1 MGIYKEKVMLSKE
14 EERLINSGI
23 SEININ
29 TIREFKSS
37 LIASRIGILRT
48 VRYMIDLRI
57 ICQRYKDKDFSTWTS
72 KDIIEVLE
80 KVEIR
85 DISDSSKNEY
95 RRTLNKFFKWLK
107 GEDWPDLKTLK
118 GDKKHSRK
126 PQILTKEEVL
136 KLLEGA
142 KHPRDKAVIAL
153 LYDCGLRVGEVASIT
168 FKDLTFNEY
177 GGKVKVRG
185 KTGERLVP
193 FVMAEPYIK
202 NWVQMYPNPSPN
214 APLFIGTGYKNNG
227 KPLYYESYMNIIKRA
242 IKHSKTEKKVTP
254 HIIRHTRATHL
265 ASKLTESEMCHYL
278 GWQLG
283 SDMPKVYV
291 HLSGRD
297 IDNAIYNKVYGL
309 KTEESREDVNIKPVA
324 CPRCKESCGPT
335 TEYCYRCGMP
345 LKEEKVFEME
355 KKGKELRKEFFEIA
369 ADNVNLLKE
378 FNMFMEMMEIINL
391 NPEIKSKIFELQKK
405 SNK

>member
-23 SEININ
+23 SETNINIV
-29 TIREFKSS
+29 REFKSS
-37 LIASRIGILRT
+37 LIAGRIGILRT

-142 KHPRDKAVIAL
+142 KHLVI
-153 LYDCGLRVGEVASIT
+153 R
-168 FKDLTFNEY
+168 
-177 GGKVKVRG
+177 
-185 KTGERLVP
+185 P
-193 FVMAEPYIK
+193 
-202 NWVQMYPNPSPN
+202 
-214 APLFIGTGYKNNG
+214 
-227 KPLYYESYMNIIKRA
+227 
-242 IKHSKTEKKVTP
+242 
-254 HIIRHTRATHL
+254 
-265 ASKLTESEMCHYL
+265 
-278 GWQLG
+278 
-283 SDMPKVYV
+283 
-291 HLSGRD
+291 
-297 IDNAIYNKVYGL
+297 
-309 KTEESREDVNIKPVA
+309 
-324 CPRCKESCGPT
+324 
-335 TEYCYRCGMP
+335 
-345 LKEEKVFEME
+345 
-355 KKGKELRKEFFEIA
+355 
-369 ADNVNLLKE
+369 
-378 FNMFMEMMEIINL
+378 
-391 NPEIKSKIFELQKK
+391 
-405 SNK
+405 

>member
-1 MGIYKEKVMLSKE
+1 MGIYKEKLLLSSE
-14 EERLINSGI
+14 ENRLINSGI
-23 SEININ
+23 SEVNIN
-29 TIREFKSS
+29 TIKEFKSF

-48 VRYMIDLRI
+48 VRYMIDLRL
-57 ICQRYKDKDFSTWTS
+57 ICQRYKDKNFSAWNS

-80 KVEIR
+80 KVEIGNL
-85 DISDSSKNEY
+85 SDSSKNEY
-95 RRTLNKFFKWLK
+95 RRTMNKFFKWLK
-107 GEDWPDLKTLK
+107 GEDWPDLKTLR
-118 GDKKHSRK
+118 GDKKHLRK
-126 PQILTKEEVL
+126 PQVLTKDEILQLIE
-136 KLLEGA
+136 A
-142 KHPRDKAVIAL
+142 SKHPRDKAVIAL

-168 FKDLTFNEY
+168 FKDLIFNEY

-193 FVMAEPYIK
+193 FVMAGPYIK
-202 NWVQMYPNPSPN
+202 NWVQMYPNPRPN
-214 APLFIGTGYKNNG
+214 EPLFIGTGNRNYR

-242 IKHSKTEKKVTP
+242 IKNSGIEKKVTP

-309 KTEESREDVNIKPVA
+309 KIENGDKDYSINPVM

-335 TEYCYRCGMP
+335 SEYCNRCGAP
-345 LKEEKVFEME
+345 LKEEKIFNME
-355 KKGKELRKEFFEIA
+355 RNSIDLRKEFFDAAKEGPERIERLSEFLELLEIV
-369 ADNVNLLKE
+369 DSD
-378 FNMFMEMMEIINL
+378 
-391 NPEIKSKIFELQKK
+391 PEIKARLMDKVKK
-405 SNK
+405 K